1 MAGYLEKRG
10 KHSWRLIVSHGFDSY
25 GNRIKYTKSIKAN
38 SRREADR
45 ELVNFVYEIEN
56 GIVLQNSSMTF
67 KEFTDL
73 WSKNYGS
80 KELAPKTYERYKGML
95 NTRIIP
101 YFGHFKLSNIKPTH
115 IMSFYDYLS
124 KDHQLKRCKNHNG
137 KTVMKGLSSKT
148 ILEHHRLLHAM
159 LQNAVYW
166 QILPYNPADRVKPPK
181 HQRPQIKYYD
191 DIQCKQLL
199 EALENEEIKFQTII
213 ILTLFTGM
221 CRGEVLGLEW
231 SDIDF
236 DNGFVHITKASQYT
250 SEKGIFVKNPKT
262 QSSIREVGIPDIVI
276 NMLKKYR
283 TWYEAEKEKCGNL
296 WINSNRLF
304 VTWNGSPMH
313 PDTVTDWFRSFIE
326 KNNLPKITFHGLRHT
341 NATLLISKNVD
352 VAVVA
357 SRLGHAQITTT
368 LNFYV
373 HPVQSHN
380 KEAGK
385 VLEKML
391 V

>member
-1 MAGYLEKRG
+1 MEKRMKTFKGHEMGTVKDYKELLNRAVEKYGDKVAFKYKKDLKAKNPEYVEHTFKDYKNDVTKLGTALLDMGLEGKKVALIGRNRYEWCVTYMAVACGNMIIVKKIISVYDEINRSIVKRKRKYDRGG
-10 KHSWRLIVSHGFDSY
+10 KHMKKILKIVVCFIGIMISASTVSASKLEILSESEDYEKIVALADEIVSV
-25 GNRIKYTKSIKAN
+25 T
-38 SRREADR
+38 
-45 ELVNFVYEIEN
+45 N
-56 GIVLQNSSMTF
+56 GGPVEDPF
-67 KEFTDL
+67 
-73 WSKNYGS
+73 
-80 KELAPKTYERYKGML
+80 
-95 NTRIIP
+95 
-101 YFGHFKLSNIKPTH
+101 
-115 IMSFYDYLS
+115 
-124 KDHQLKRCKNHNG
+124 
-137 KTVMKGLSSKT
+137 
-148 ILEHHRLLHAM
+148 
-159 LQNAVYW
+159 
-166 QILPYNPADRVKPPK
+166 
-181 HQRPQIKYYD
+181 
-191 DIQCKQLL
+191 
-199 EALENEEIKFQTII
+199 EEGIS
-213 ILTLFTGM
+213 
-221 CRGEVLGLEW
+221 V

>member
-1 MAGYLEKRG
+1 MR
-10 KHSWRLIVSHGFDSY
+10 
-25 GNRIKYTKSIKAN
+25 
-38 SRREADR
+38 
-45 ELVNFVYEIEN
+45 
-56 GIVLQNSSMTF
+56 
-67 KEFTDL
+67 
-73 WSKNYGS
+73 
-80 KELAPKTYERYKGML
+80 
-95 NTRIIP
+95 
-101 YFGHFKLSNIKPTH
+101 
-115 IMSFYDYLS
+115 
-124 KDHQLKRCKNHNG
+124 
-137 KTVMKGLSSKT
+137 
-148 ILEHHRLLHAM
+148 
-159 LQNAVYW
+159 
-166 QILPYNPADRVKPPK
+166 
-181 HQRPQIKYYD
+181 
-191 DIQCKQLL
+191 
-199 EALENEEIKFQTII
+199 
-213 ILTLFTGM
+213 
-221 CRGEVLGLEW
+221 RGEVLGLEW

-236 DNGFVHITKASQYT
+236 NNGFVHITKASQYT
-250 SEKGIFVKNPKT
+250 SEKGIFIKNPKT

>member
-1 MAGYLEKRG
+1 
-10 KHSWRLIVSHGFDSY
+10 
-25 GNRIKYTKSIKAN
+25 
-38 SRREADR
+38 
-45 ELVNFVYEIEN
+45 
-56 GIVLQNSSMTF
+56 MTF
-67 KEFTDL
+67 KEFTVL

-124 KDHQLKRCKNHNG
+124 KDHQLKRCKNNNG

-213 ILTLFTGM
+213 TLTLFTGM
-221 CRGEVLGLEW
+221 RRGEVLGLEW

-276 NMLKKYR
+276 NMLKKYK